1 MIQQEIGK
9 HSRGNSRSESRKYV
23 KAQYFLVSRPGS
35 TPLSMASRGTRG
47 YCAVKMLDESTD
59 ESEAKITYQEGK
71 WSWTLWECLLDV
83 HNAKADIERRG
94 AEHKLTLL
102 CRARDKKG
110 EEQKRDCAWN
120 MRGVA
125 FNAYGKWVWRW

>member
-1 MIQQEIGK
+1 MD
-9 HSRGNSRSESRKYV
+9 NSYTLSV
-23 KAQYFLVSRPGS
+23 KGYATHY
-35 TPLSMASRGTRG
+35 MASVMTKIEVTVDGGEHWQPAR
-47 YCAVKMLDESTD
+47 
-59 ESEAKITYQEGK
+59 ITYQEGK

-83 HNAKADIERRG
+83 HHAKTDIERRG

-125 FNAYGKWVWRW
+125 FNAYGKWVWGW